1 MKLNGN
7 ETEINKELITQT
19 GIQEMKWKPECI
31 KMAWIERLNEAKWNE
46 DRAAADSRNPASNER

>member
-1 MKLNGN
+1 MMKFDSAM
-7 ETEINKELITQT
+7 K
-19 GIQEMKWKPECI
+19 EMKWKPECI